1 MMKIINRLKDIFKN
15 QRQNDSLSLEE
26 LETWYKNNFF
36 DTIKENPEL
45 TSDLAEIIYF
55 VCLKHLSETISK
67 MPWEKIKI
75 TEKQGK
81 EKVFDTKLDNLLNI
95 RPNPYMSA
103 ANFWQSIELSRLH
116 YGNAYIFIETDKK
129 TGKLKNLWQLPSEKI
144 NIYVDDKGYF
154 KKENSIFY
162 VWKDEKNN
170 KEWKFDN
177 SEIIHLKTHISFDGI
192 TGLPVRNILKNQLST
207 QKNSA
212 NFLKKLYSQNMF
224 GSKIILHYTGEM
236 KDQTVKN
243 MVGKLEKYSS
253 ETGSGKFIPL
263 PLGFQAQLIDMKLSD
278 AQFFE
283 NNKFT
288 ALQLAAAF
296 GIKPNII
303 NDYSK
308 SSYSNSETQQL
319 DFYVNTLQ
327 PLFNAYEQ
335 EVTYKLSL
343 EEELNKG
350 TRYKLNEKIL
360 FKMDSKTQAEVYTK
374 LVGNFIMTPNEARE
388 EIGLPY
394 IEGGD
399 KLVGNGNYIDL
410 EKVGTQYL
418 NKKEVEKDEI

>member
-1 MMKIINRLKDIFKN
+1 MMKIVNRLKNIFKN
-15 QRQNDSLSLEE
+15 QNRNDSLSLEK

-45 TSDLAEIIYF
+45 TSDIAEIVYF
-55 VCLKHLSETISK
+55 ICLKHLTETISK
-67 MPWEKIKI
+67 IPWDKIKI
-75 TEKQGK
+75 TEKKGK
-81 EKVFDTKLDNLLNI
+81 EKIFDTKLDNLLNI

-116 YGNAYIFIETDKK
+116 YGNAYIYIETDK
-129 TGKLKNLWQLPSEKI
+129 TGEVKNLWQLPSQEI
-144 NIYVDDKGYF
+144 EIYVDDKGYF

-162 VWKDEKNN
+162 VWKDIKHN

-177 SEIIHLKTHISFDGI
+177 LEIIHLKTHISFNGI
-192 TGLPVRNILKNQLST
+192 TGLPVRNILKNQLNI
-207 QKNSA
+207 QKNATS
-212 NFLKKLYSQNMF
+212 FLRKLYSQNMF
-224 GSKIILHYTGEM
+224 GSKILLHYIGEM
-236 KDQTVKN
+236 NDKTVKN
-243 MVGKLEKYSS
+243 MVEKLEKYSS
-253 ETGSGKFIPL
+253 ETRSGKIIPL
-263 PLGFQAQLIDMKLSD
+263 PIGFQAQLIDMKLSD

-283 NNKFT
+283 NNKYT
-288 ALQLAAAF
+288 ALQIAAAF

-319 DFYVNTLQ
+319 DFYINTLQ

-335 EVTYKLSL
+335 EISYKLSS
-343 EEELNKG
+343 EEELNNG
-350 TRYKLNEKIL
+350 IRYKLNEKIL

-399 KLVGNGNYIDL
+399 KLIGNGNYIDL

-418 NKKEVEKDEI
+418 KRKKGVTENEV